1 MVRNR
6 HWVLLGL
13 FFLSLACQDAT
24 PPPPQNLTDGARV
37 IREMMRSRN
46 LEPAGFF
53 ESYPDPKPSDFV
65 SYINSGPGEVL
76 WPPREDSPFAD
87 DIQMGQSRSVGEG
100 VIPKGIAYRR
110 NRPDPD
116 GGLQVVYRA
125 DDETGEVI
133 VEAYVVPTAEPT
145 FVRRWKLQR

>member
-1 MVRNR
+1 MVRNWR
-6 HWVLLGL
+6 WALLGL
-13 FFLSLACQDAT
+13 FLCSLACRDAT
-24 PPPPQNLTDGARV
+24 PPPPKNLTEGARV

-46 LEPAGFF
+46 LEAASFY
-53 ESYPDPKPSDFV
+53 ESHPDPKPSDFV

-87 DIQMGQSRSVGEG
+87 DIQSGQSHSIGEG

-116 GGLQVVYRA
+116 GGLQVEGSTR
-125 DDETGEVI
+125 I
-133 VEAYVVPTAEPT
+133 LSPHEAGAESECG
-145 FVRRWKLQR
+145 RQCE